1 MTDTNTII
9 ATSGKGGVGKT
20 TIMAMLL
27 KYVLEK
33 NPKEPPLVIDADPAS
48 NIPDVVGARLNQG
61 ETVGAIALALKQ
73 QIEKGTLPPERN
85 KVQVLEGGVFGVL
98 KELDRFDLL
107 VMGRPEGEGC
117 YCFIN
122 SVLTGILDKLSKNY
136 HITLM
141 DMEAG
146 LEHISRRTG
155 RDVDHLI
162 VVSDPSK
169 MGVQTAE
176 RIVRLAKEVK
186 LSFKHIWI
194 VGNRFPDAV
203 KPQLEK
209 MVQQLQKEGFS
220 SVTHAGFIPND
231 DQIAD
236 YNFAGKSLLDL
247 PGTNPAYVAFK
258 EIAKKF
264 SFL

>member
-1 MTDTNTII
+1 MTDSNMII

-20 TIMAMLL
+20 TIIAMLL
-27 KYVLEK
+27 KYILEK
-33 NPKEPPLVIDADPAS
+33 NPKETPLIIDADPAS
-48 NIPDVVGARLNQG
+48 NIPDVVGAKLNEG

-85 KVQVLEGGVFGVL
+85 KVQVLEGGVFGIL
-98 KELDRFDLL
+98 KELDRFDML

-146 LEHISRRTG
+146 LEHVSRRTG
-155 RDVDHLI
+155 RDVDFLI
-162 VVSDPSK
+162 IVSDPSK

-176 RIVRLAKEVK
+176 RIIRLAKEVK
-186 LSFKHIWI
+186 LAFKHIWV

-209 MVQQLQKEGFS
+209 MVQQIQKEGFS
-220 SVTHAGFIPND
+220 AVTLAGFVPND
-231 DQIAD
+231 DQIAEF
-236 YNFAGKSLLDL
+236 NFAGRSLLEL
-247 PGTNPAYVAFK
+247 PATNPAYMAFE